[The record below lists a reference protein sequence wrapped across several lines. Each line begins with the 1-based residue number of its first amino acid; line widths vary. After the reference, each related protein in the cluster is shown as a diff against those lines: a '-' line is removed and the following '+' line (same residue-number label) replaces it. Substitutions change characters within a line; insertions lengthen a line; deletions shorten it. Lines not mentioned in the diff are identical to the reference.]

1 MEQELLPSVSRRDFL
16 TAASLSSVAVLTG
29 CATNP
34 VTGRRMLML
43 VGEQEEINQ
52 DRTAAPH
59 QFSADY
65 GALQDRALNDYVD
78 RVGRRVAAVSHR
90 PQMPYSFRGV
100 NAVYVNAYTFPAGSV
115 AVTRGMLLDL
125 QNEAELGAVLGHE
138 VGHVNARHTARAM
151 TWGVL
156 AQAAV
161 VGTSLVLAQKK
172 AEYGALAAGLGGL
185 GTGLLLARYSR
196 DNEREADALGLQYLV
211 KAGYGPQGMVGLMDL
226 LKKLSTRQSNAVE
239 TLFATHPM
247 SDERYQTAVAQ
258 VGSQYAS
265 SCDLPLNREAYMD
278 HTAALRAKRGA
289 IEALQ
294 KGEEALAAGKA
305 NAAEPQF
312 KAALQQM
319 PDDYCGLLLA
329 AKCSLAQ
336 GRAAEAERYV
346 KAAEEA
352 NPGEAQAH
360 HLGGMT
366 ALKLKRFDVACQEFD
381 AYEQKL
387 PGNPTTVF
395 YKGYSLEGLGRREA
409 AATSYAQYLRVGGGG
424 DLAEHARARLTD
436 WGYLSSPTNAKASTP

>member
-1 MEQELLPSVSRRDFL
+1 
-16 TAASLSSVAVLTG
+16 VAVLAG
-29 CATNP
+29 CATNA

-43 VGEQEEINQ
+43 VSEGEEINQ

-65 GALQDRALNDYVD
+65 GALQDTALNDYVAG
-78 RVGRRVAAVSHR
+78 VGRRVAAVSHR

-138 VGHVNARHTARAM
+138 VGHVNARHTGQAM

-161 VGTSLVLAQKK
+161 VGASLYLGQKK

-185 GTGLLLARYSR
+185 GSGLLLARYSR
-196 DNEREADALGLQYLV
+196 DNEREADALGLGYMV
-211 KAGYGPQGMVGLMDL
+211 KAGYGPQGMVGLMEL
-226 LKKLSTRQSNAVE
+226 LKRLSTRKSGAAQ

-258 VGSQYAS
+258 VDSQYAAS
-265 SCDLPLNREAYMD
+265 RGLPLNREAYLD
-278 HTAALRAKRGA
+278 RTAGLRAQRGA

-294 KGEEALAAGKA
+294 KGEAALVAGKA
-305 NAAEPQF
+305 NEADAHI
-312 KAALQQM
+312 KTALQQM

-336 GRAAEAERYV
+336 GRAAEAQRYV
-346 KAAEEA
+346 KAAEQT

-360 HLGGMT
+360 HVGGMA
-366 ALKLKRFDVACQEFD
+366 ALGAKQFDAAYQEFN
-381 AYEQKL
+381 AYEQRL
-387 PGNPTTVF
+387 PGNPNTVF
-395 YKGYSLEGLGRREA
+395 FKGYSLDGMNQRDA
-409 AATSYAQYLRVGGGG
+409 AATTYARYLRAGGGG
-424 DLAEHARARLTD
+424 DLADHARTRLAA
-436 WGYLSSPTNAKASTP
+436 WGYLK